1 MTPEFN
7 AWWDS
12 DDIAAEN
19 PYDIEKPIY
28 WAWEGWQAALKALD
42 QLPDTTNY
50 VEVGQVVLAFGDLVA
65 VEIPNM
71 PPAGTK
77 LYVATDDMTR
87 KRD

>member
-28 WAWEGWQAALKALD
+28 WAWEGWQAA
-42 QLPDTTNY
+42 
-50 VEVGQVVLAFGDLVA
+50 
-65 VEIPNM
+65 
-71 PPAGTK
+71 
-77 LYVATDDMTR
+77 R
-87 KRD
+87 KREWKGLTNEEIVNCPFMSRFTEDAFATIMERDLIQFARQIENKLRAKNA